1 MDDLE
6 KNVLLLA
13 IYKKEEDESVLDVVK
28 KLENGRVFTLR
39 EGKKLLKELMDEQA
53 IIDEKLS
60 FVGLMKARQIE
71 QEFKL

>member
-13 IYKKEEDESVLDVVK
+13 IYKKEEDESILDVVK
-28 KLENGRVFTLR
+28 KLANGGVFELKI
-39 EGKKLLKELMDEQA
+39 GKKLLSELEREDA
-53 IIDEKLS
+53 IIDDKLS